1 MVVDV
6 GMIFK
11 LFFFLGFFVIRSL
24 WWIDFIDFIVFVIDI
39 EFMVGNDLFV
49 VFVVFSGV
57 IKIDIYLFKG

>member
-11 LFFFLGFFVIRSL
+11 LFFLGFFVIRSL

>member
-1 MVVDV
+1 M
-6 GMIFK
+6 
-11 LFFFLGFFVIRSL
+11 IRSL